1 MLSTST
7 AMVDTNPIRELVHQG
22 LDYRCDELAVPR
34 ISKSYVDA
42 RKISYFDTVEPRG
55 VLT

>member
-1 MLSTST
+1 
-7 AMVDTNPIRELVHQG
+7 MVDTNPIRELVHQG